1 MFQNS
6 CSCPGQNMKEI
17 WSETG
22 RRKWKKG
29 LMWNVLCSRS
39 WWLLMARLL
48 CALCKGEQ
56 ERKASS
62 FQGFSSQV
70 FFFYWRHTSLKGDCP
85 APSPPALWRPGKL
98 AAASQTAS
106 QLQFHLGLR
115 FWQWRA
121 LLLVTQSF
129 LTLCKPHGLQ
139 STRLLCPR
147 NFPVKNTGEGS
158 HSLLQGIFLTQGSK
172 PSLLQC
178 KQILY
183 KLRHQA
189 SPNAFLGD

>member
-1 MFQNS
+1 MERFVSKLLQLSRSKYEGNLIRDW
-6 CSCPGQNMKEI
+6 QKKMKEG
-17 WSETG
+17 THV
-22 RRKWKKG
+22 KCFMQQK
-29 LMWNVLCSRS
+29 
-39 WWLLMARLL
+39 LMAWLL

-139 STRLLCPR
+139 PTRLLCPR

-183 KLRHQA
+183 KLRPQA